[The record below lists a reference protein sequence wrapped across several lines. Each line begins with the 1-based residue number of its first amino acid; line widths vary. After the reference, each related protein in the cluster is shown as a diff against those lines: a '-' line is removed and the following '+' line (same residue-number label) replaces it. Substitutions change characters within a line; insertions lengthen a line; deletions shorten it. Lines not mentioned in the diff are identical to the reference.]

1 MNRAL
6 LSCGATSV
14 SLLDMELESL
24 LRSMGRETKIFEET
38 MVKYFPSLKMT
49 VNPQT
54 QEAQW
59 TPRKRNSSQIV
70 AIRDEPKSKWMKE
83 PTFQPDLAT
92 CHTQLPQTL
101 WGSGRLTRLTNR
113 LGEVCVKISW
123 APVNIS
129 NRLNYPPNY
138 TFATQTLPSST
149 FRLKNIYI
157 LFLSKWIIINFLKNT
172 PFLTKHLTF
181 KINFLK

>member
-1 MNRAL
+1 MVFLKGWNKTNRAL
-6 LSCGATSV
+6 LSCGATSA
-14 SLLDMELESL
+14 SLLEMQLESL
-24 LRSMGRETKIFEET
+24 FRSMGRETEKYLKI

-70 AIRDEPKSKWMKE
+70 GTRHEPKSKWMTE
-83 PTFQPDLAT
+83 PTFQPGLAT
-92 CHTQLPQTL
+92 CHTQVPQTL
-101 WGSGRLTRLTNR
+101 WGSGRLTRLINR
-113 LGEVCVKISW
+113 LDEACVKISW
-123 APVNIS
+123 APESIS

-149 FRLKNIYI
+149 FRLKNKLYFVP
-157 LFLSKWIIINFLKNT
+157 L
-172 PFLTKHLTF
+172 
-181 KINFLK
+181 

>member
-14 SLLDMELESL
+14 SLLDMQLESL

-83 PTFQPDLAT
+83 PIFQPDLAT

-149 FRLKNIYI
+149 FRLKKYIY
-157 LFLSKWIIINFLKNT
+157 FVPLSMNYNKFFK
-172 PFLTKHLTF
+172 KHSF
-181 KINFLK
+181 FDKASDFQN